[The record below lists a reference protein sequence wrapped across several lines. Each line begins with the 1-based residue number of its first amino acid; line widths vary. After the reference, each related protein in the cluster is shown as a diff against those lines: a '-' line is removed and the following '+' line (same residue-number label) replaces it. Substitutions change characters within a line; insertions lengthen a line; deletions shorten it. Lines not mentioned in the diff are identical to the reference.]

1 MMMTQ
6 EKLIPKNILRMTAL
20 LLGNMVIAYPVSAQ
34 EVSTAVTTKIVIGI
48 GSGLEVTSNGSIS
61 VTSDDAVVNAGN
73 VTFITNNGTIT
84 TNTDG
89 TDAIYID
96 GTVSGAITNNGT
108 ISNTNSNSD
117 DDSGIEI
124 NQGYVTGAITNNG
137 TITSSADNGI
147 AVWGNDDGVQGDNL
161 GVVLGGIVNNGTIT
175 GYGEGID
182 IDDDALINNG
192 ITNNGTIIGQNAS
205 AIEIDEYS
213 VVNGGILNNSGTI
226 TGQSDSAIE
235 INTYSVVNGGILNN
249 NGTISGGSGGGGPA
263 ILIDD
268 HSVVNGGILNN
279 SGTIIGV
286 SDSAIEIDDYS
297 VVNGGILNDSG
308 GVIKSNSNSSSH
320 SAINIKDSA
329 ILNDGVINYGT
340 IQSTTYGIAIYDD
353 AELTGGITNY
363 GSITVNYD
371 AIYVDGELTGD
382 ITNHGSITSAVSA
395 IAMYDD
401 ADVTGTFINYGTI
414 HGNNNGIYLDET
426 GELTGD
432 ITNYGSITSDVDA
445 LDFTGNFVFSGDLN
459 NYGTIMGADTSI
471 VVDSNAVISG
481 KIYNYEGGKIVG
493 LLAASP
499 LATVDFDN
507 SGLLVLKSNVTS
519 GSEKTTGDI
528 GTSAFS
534 ALTGDY
540 VQSSTGEINLAV
552 DTDATAGTTYSQFNI
567 TGSATLSSNAKISL
581 DVKNSGV
588 NISNADSFD
597 NVLTTTGTLTSSSFN
612 VTDNIMSLNFTAVND
627 GTGNIDITASSTG
640 LTTVAAATTG
650 AGAGAAKVF
659 DNCLANSCSDEDFTN
674 VTIEI
679 SSLSSAGEVNS
690 AMEQTVPILTGGMQT
705 ATMNASH
712 GVNKVIQSRLA
723 SNSGLSTGD
732 NFVISGKS
740 WAKPFMSWADQGNRG
755 GVAGYD
761 VFTKGIVVGRD
772 TEIGDKIRVGGAFA
786 FAHSDVKS
794 KSRNS
799 QKSANNMHQLIGYG
813 SYALDEK
820 TEFSFQADAGI
831 IKNNGTR
838 HISLGAI
845 ERDAHANYTTRLAHV
860 GSGLGR
866 TFDIKEGHTLASSI
880 RVDYTWSE
888 DQAYT
893 ETGADS
899 LNLIVDKNSSS
910 SFVLST
916 DVKYGFSL
924 VEGNAIS
931 LTAGVGYDFLAERN
945 TTTAAFQGSTT
956 SSFDTKGMDIAKV
969 LFTAGAGYT
978 TDCGEVCEMTMRY
991 DTEIKQDF
999 MSNTVSA
1006 KLRWAF

>member
-1 MMMTQ
+1 VKIVFSILPWTNIHNNVQRRLEFMMMTQ

-124 NQGYVTGAITNNG
+124 NKGYVTGAITNNG

-147 AVWGNDDGVQGDNL
+147 AVWGDDDDDQTDNL

-175 GYGEGID
+175 GYNEGID
-182 IDDDALINNG
+182 IDDDARVNNG
-192 ITNNGTIIGQNAS
+192 ITNNGTITGQNAS
-205 AIEIDEYS
+205 AIEIDEDS
-213 VVNGGILNNSGTI
+213 VVNGGILNS
-226 TGQSDSAIE
+226 
-235 INTYSVVNGGILNN
+235 SV
-249 NGTISGGSGGGGPA
+249 
-263 ILIDD
+263 
-268 HSVVNGGILNN
+268 
-279 SGTIIGV
+279 
-286 SDSAIEIDDYS
+286 
-297 VVNGGILNDSG
+297 
-308 GVIKSNSNSSSH
+308 GVIKSNSNSSSY
-320 SAINIKDSA
+320 SAIDISASA

-340 IQSTTYGIAIYDD
+340 IQSNTYGISIYGGAKLTGGITNYDSITADYDAIYLNAD
-353 AELTGGITNY
+353 LTGGITNY
-363 GSITVNYD
+363 GSITAADD
-371 AIYVDGELTGD
+371 AFDFNSSSVFTGD
-382 ITNHGSITSAVSA
+382 LK
-395 IAMYDD
+395 
-401 ADVTGTFINYGTI
+401 NYGTI
-414 HGNNNGIYLDET
+414 I
-426 GELTGD
+426 
-432 ITNYGSITSDVDA
+432 
-445 LDFTGNFVFSGDLN
+445 
-459 NYGTIMGADTSI
+459 GADKSI
-471 VVDSNAVISG
+471 DFSSSTVTSG

-499 LATVDFDN
+499 SGTVDFDN
-507 SGLLVLKSNVTS
+507 SGLLVLKSNVTA

-528 GTSAFS
+528 ETSA
-534 ALTGDY
+534 LKGDY

-597 NVLTTTGTLTSSSFN
+597 NLLTTTGTLTSSSFN

-740 WAKPFMSWADQGNRG
+740 WVKPFMSWADQGNRG

-794 KSRNS
+794 KSSNS

>member
-1 MMMTQ
+1 MTN
-6 EKLIPKNILRMTAL
+6 KKFLPKNILLMTAL
-20 LLGNMVIAYPVSAQ
+20 LLGNIVIAYPVSAQ
-34 EVSTAVTTKIVIGI
+34 EISTAVTTEVEIAN
-48 GSGLEVTSNGSIS
+48 GSGLEVMSGGSIS
-61 VTSDDAVVNAGN
+61 VTGDGDGNGFFDDAVVSAGN

-213 VVNGGILNNSGTI
+213 LVNGGILNN
-226 TGQSDSAIE
+226 
-235 INTYSVVNGGILNN
+235 
-249 NGTISGGSGGGGPA
+249 
-263 ILIDD
+263 
-268 HSVVNGGILNN
+268 
-279 SGTIIGV
+279 
-286 SDSAIEIDDYS
+286 
-297 VVNGGILNDSG
+297 SG
-308 GVIKSNSNSSSH
+308 GVIKSNSNSH
-320 SAINIKDSA
+320 LYSAIDISA
-329 ILNDGVINYGT
+329 SATLNDGIINYGT
-340 IQSTTYGIAIYDD
+340 IQGNTYGIAIYDG
-353 AELTGGITNY
+353 AKLTGGITNY
-363 GSITVNYD
+363 DSITTANFD
-371 AIYVDGELTGD
+371 AIYIDGELTGG
-382 ITNHGSITSAVSA
+382 IINHGTITADGDAVS
-395 IAMYDD
+395 MHDNSE
-401 ADVTGTFINYGTI
+401 VTDGFINYGAI
-414 HGNNNGIYLDET
+414 HGNNNGIYLDLT

-552 DTDATAGTTYSQFNI
+552 NSDATAGTTYSQFNI
-567 TGSATLSSNAKISL
+567 TGSGTLSSNAKISL

-597 NVLTTTGTLTSSSFN
+597 DVLTTTGTLTSSSFN

-627 GTGNIDITASSTG
+627 GAGNIDITASSTG

-674 VTIEI
+674 VTNEI

-712 GVNKVIQSRLA
+712 GVNKVIQARLA

-740 WAKPFMSWADQGNRG
+740 WAKPFVSWADQGNRS

-794 KSRNS
+794 KSSNS

-838 HISLGAI
+838 HISFGAI

-866 TFDIKEGHTLASSI
+866 TFNIKEGHTLASSI

-931 LTAGVGYDFLAERN
+931 LNAGVGYDFLAERN